1 MEHTKLYINGMT
13 CINCQ
18 TRIQNALK
26 KQPGIKQATVSYET
40 ETADVSYDS
49 SVISL
54 EQIQG
59 LLDELGYSASTQKAS
74 RAKTVCRI
82 LFELGIIV
90 LLYFLLQHFGI
101 LNYLAPASLADA
113 QMGYGMLFVIGLI
126 TSVHCIA
133 MCGGIN
139 LSQTLQKGSASSANV
154 SSVSRTMFQN
164 ALAYNVG
171 RVISYTIIGGI
182 LGGIGA
188 LTGMAGTLQTS
199 SFFQGLLKL
208 LAGALMVVMGIN
220 MLGLFPKLR
229 RFHLRIPLPLFQKG
243 TQKEDSKGFS
253 KKNPKRDSKRRNV
266 SRKRKTPFLIG
277 LFNGLMPCGP
287 LQSMQIVALA
297 SANPFTGALS
307 MFFFALGTMPL
318 MLGFGSIV
326 AGLGKRFTKQVLKC
340 GAILVVV
347 MGLSMMSQGT
357 ALSGMSSKI
366 NTLFSAKSK
375 TAVVT
380 SNPNSSTNLSSLNN
394 PNDLSDSNDLNDSN
408 DSNASDTNIEK
419 DGIQYVSSTLESGHY
434 PDITVKA
441 GTPVKWT
448 IHAEKSSIN
457 GCNYKILLPDF
468 DTECV
473 FEEGDNTIEFTP
485 QKTGVYTYSCW
496 MGMITGKIYVESE

>member
-26 KQPGIKQATVSYET
+26 KQPGIAQTAVSYET
-40 ETADVSYDS
+40 EIADVLYDS
-49 SVISL
+49 SIISL

-59 LLDELGYSASTQKAS
+59 LIDELGYSASIQKAS
-74 RAKTVCRI
+74 HAKIVGHTLR
-82 LFELGIIV
+82 ELGIIV
-90 LLYFLLQHFGI
+90 ILYFLLRHFGI

-139 LSQTLQKGSASSANV
+139 LSQTLQKDSKPSANI
-154 SSVSRTMFQN
+154 SRAMFQN
-164 ALAYNVG
+164 AATYNAG
-171 RVISYTIIGGI
+171 RIISYTIIGGI

-208 LAGALMVVMGIN
+208 LAGALMVMMGIN
-220 MLGLFPKLR
+220 MLGLFPGLR
-229 RFHLRIPLPLFQKG
+229 RFHLRISLPLFQKG
-243 TQKEDSKGFS
+243 KQKETSHKH
-253 KKNPKRDSKRRNV
+253 R
-266 SRKRKTPFLIG
+266 TPFIIG

-297 SANPFTGALS
+297 SANPFTAALS
-307 MFFFALGTMPL
+307 MFFFALGTIPL

-340 GAILVVV
+340 GSILVVV
-347 MGLSMMSQGT
+347 MGLSMISQGI
-357 ALSGMSSKI
+357 ALSGINSKL
-366 NTLFSAKSK
+366 NTLFS
-375 TAVVT
+375 V
-380 SNPNSSTNLSSLNN
+380 NSETTVKI
-394 PNDLSDSNDLNDSN
+394 SDQNHLNDS
-408 DSNASDTNIEK
+408 DTDMEN

-441 GTPVKWT
+441 GTPVRWT
-448 IHAEKSSIN
+448 IHAEKNSIN
-457 GCNYKILLPDF
+457 GCNYKVLLPDF
-468 DTECV
+468 DTECI
-473 FEEGDNTIEFTP
+473 FEEGDNIIEFTP
-485 QKTGVYTYSCW
+485 QKTGIYIYSCW
-496 MGMITGKIYVESE
+496 MGMITGKIFVESE

>member
-26 KQPGIKQATVSYET
+26 KQSGITQATVSYET
-40 ETADVSYDS
+40 ETADILYDS

-59 LLDELGYSASTQKAS
+59 LIDELGYSASVQKAS
-74 RAKTVCRI
+74 RPKMVGQI
-82 LFELGIIV
+82 LRELGIIV
-90 LLYFLLQHFGI
+90 ILYFLLRHFGI

-139 LSQTLQKGSASSANV
+139 LSQTLQKSSEPSANV
-154 SSVSRTMFQN
+154 SSISRAMFQN
-164 ALAYNVG
+164 AAAYNAG
-171 RVISYTIIGGI
+171 RIISYTIIGGI

-188 LTGMAGTLQTS
+188 FTKMAGTLQTS

-220 MLGLFPKLR
+220 MLGLFPGLR
-229 RFHLRIPLPLFQKG
+229 RFNLQIPLPHFQKG
-243 TQKEDSKGFS
+243 KQKKASH
-253 KKNPKRDSKRRNV
+253 KRR
-266 SRKRKTPFLIG
+266 TPFIIG

-307 MFFFALGTMPL
+307 MFFFALGTIPL
-318 MLGFGSIV
+318 MLGFGSVV
-326 AGLGKRFTKQVLKC
+326 AGLGKHFTKQVLKC

-357 ALSGMSSKI
+357 ALSGINSKI
-366 NTLFSAKSK
+366 NTLFSAKDETTVK
-375 TAVVT
+375 T
-380 SNPNSSTNLSSLNN
+380 SGLNH
-394 PNDLSDSNDLNDSN
+394 LNDS
-408 DSNASDTNIEK
+408 DTDMEK

-485 QKTGVYTYSCW
+485 KKTGIYTYSCW

>member
-26 KQPGIKQATVSYET
+26 KQPGIAQTAVSYET
-40 ETADVSYDS
+40 EIADVLYDS
-49 SVISL
+49 SIISL

-59 LLDELGYSASTQKAS
+59 LIDELGYSASIQKAS
-74 RAKTVCRI
+74 HAKIVGHTLR
-82 LFELGIIV
+82 ELGIIV
-90 LLYFLLQHFGI
+90 ILYFLLRHFGI

-113 QMGYGMLFVIGLI
+113 QMSYGMLFVIGLI
-126 TSVHCIA
+126 TSIHCIA

-139 LSQTLQKGSASSANV
+139 LSQTLQKGSKPSANI
-154 SSVSRTMFQN
+154 SRAMFQN
-164 ALAYNVG
+164 AATYNAG
-171 RVISYTIIGGI
+171 RIISYTIIGGI

-208 LAGALMVVMGIN
+208 LAGALMVMMGIN
-220 MLGLFPKLR
+220 MLGLFPELR

-243 TQKEDSKGFS
+243 KQKETSHKH
-253 KKNPKRDSKRRNV
+253 R
-266 SRKRKTPFLIG
+266 TPFIIG

-297 SANPFTGALS
+297 SANSFTGALS
-307 MFFFALGTMPL
+307 MFFFALGTIPL

-326 AGLGKRFTKQVLKC
+326 ASLGKRFTKQVLKC
-340 GAILVVV
+340 GSILVVV
-347 MGLSMMSQGT
+347 MGLSMTSQGI
-357 ALSGMSSKI
+357 ALSGINSKL
-366 NTLFSAKSK
+366 NTLFS
-375 TAVVT
+375 V
-380 SNPNSSTNLSSLNN
+380 NSETTVKI
-394 PNDLSDSNDLNDSN
+394 SDQNHLNDS
-408 DSNASDTNIEK
+408 DTDMEN

-441 GTPVKWT
+441 GTPVGWT
-448 IHAEKSSIN
+448 IHAEKNSIN
-457 GCNYKILLPDF
+457 GCNYKVLLPDF
-468 DTECV
+468 DTECI

-485 QKTGVYTYSCW
+485 PKTGIYTYSCW

>member
-1 MEHTKLYINGMT
+1 MEHIKLFINGMT

-26 KQPGIKQATVSYET
+26 KQTGIKQATVSYET
-40 ETADVSYDS
+40 GTADVSYDPS
-49 SVISL
+49 MISL
-54 EQIQG
+54 EQLQG
-59 LLDELGYSASTQKAS
+59 LIDELGYSTSTQKAS
-74 RAKTVCRI
+74 HAKTVCRI
-82 LFELGIIV
+82 LRELGIIV

-113 QMGYGMLFVIGLI
+113 QMGYSMLFVIGLI

-139 LSQTLQKGSASSANV
+139 LSQTLQKNSEPSANE
-154 SSVSRTMFQN
+154 SRARAMFQN
-164 ALAYNVG
+164 AAAYNVG
-171 RVISYTIIGGI
+171 RVISYTIIGGV

-208 LAGALMVVMGIN
+208 LAGALMVAMGIN
-220 MLGLFPKLR
+220 MLGLFPGLR
-229 RFHLRIPLPLFQKG
+229 RLRLRIPLPFFQIGNHKG
-243 TQKEDSKGFS
+243 NFKG
-253 KKNPKRDSKRRNV
+253 KPKGENV
-266 SRKRKTPFLIG
+266 SYKRKTPFLIG

-297 SANPFTGALS
+297 SANIVTGALS
-307 MFFFALGTMPL
+307 MFFFALGTLPL

-340 GAILVVV
+340 GSILVVV

-357 ALSGMSSKI
+357 ALSGMNSKL
-366 NTLFSAKSK
+366 NTLFSAKNEI
-375 TAVVT
+375 AVGT
-380 SNPNSSTNLSSLNN
+380 
-394 PNDLSDSNDLNDSN
+394 SDSN
-408 DSNASDTNIEK
+408 TGMER

-485 QKTGVYTYSCW
+485 KKSGVYTYSCW
-496 MGMITGKIYVESE
+496 MGMITGKIYVESEQG

>member
-26 KQPGIKQATVSYET
+26 KQPGISQATVSYET
-40 ETADVSYDS
+40 ETADILYDS

-59 LLDELGYSASTQKAS
+59 LIDELGYSASVQKAS
-74 RAKTVCRI
+74 CAKIVSQTLR
-82 LFELGIIV
+82 ELGIIV
-90 LLYFLLQHFGI
+90 ILYFLLQHFGI
-101 LNYLAPASLADA
+101 LNYLAPASLADT

-139 LSQTLQKGSASSANV
+139 LSQTLQKDSEPSANV
-154 SSVSRTMFQN
+154 SRAMFQN
-164 ALAYNVG
+164 AAAYNAG
-171 RVISYTIIGGI
+171 RIISYTIIGGI

-188 LTGMAGTLQTS
+188 FTGMAGTLQTS

-208 LAGALMVVMGIN
+208 LSGALMVVIGIN
-220 MLGLFPKLR
+220 MLGLFPGLR
-229 RFHLRIPLPLFQKG
+229 RFHLRISLPLFQKG
-243 TQKEDSKGFS
+243 KQKDASKGI
-253 KKNPKRDSKRRNV
+253 SKRSNASHR
-266 SRKRKTPFLIG
+266 RRTPFIIG

-297 SANPFTGALS
+297 SANSFTGALS
-307 MFFFALGTMPL
+307 MFFFALGTIPL

-326 AGLGKRFTKQVLKC
+326 SGLGKHFTKQVLKC

-357 ALSGMSSKI
+357 ALSGINSKL
-366 NTLFSAKSK
+366 NTLFSLKSETTVK
-375 TAVVT
+375 T
-380 SNPNSSTNLSSLNN
+380 SDPNHT
-394 PNDLSDSNDLNDSN
+394 NDSATDMEN
-408 DSNASDTNIEK
+408 

-448 IHAEKSSIN
+448 IHAKKSSIN
-457 GCNYKILLPDF
+457 GCNYKILLTDF

-485 QKTGVYTYSCW
+485 KKTGIYTYSCW

>member
-1 MEHTKLYINGMT
+1 MEHTKLFISGMT

-18 TRIQNALK
+18 TRIQNVLK
-26 KQPGIKQATVSYET
+26 KQSGITHATVSYET
-40 ETADVSYDS
+40 GTADISYDPS
-49 SVISL
+49 MISL
-54 EQIQG
+54 EQIQS
-59 LLDELGYSASTQKAS
+59 LIDDLGYSASAQKTSHA
-74 RAKTVCRI
+74 TTFLRI
-82 LFELGIIV
+82 LRELGIIM

-139 LSQTLQKGSASSANV
+139 LSQTLQKGTQLSANA
-154 SSVSRTMFQN
+154 SNASNVSRAMFQN
-164 ALAYNVG
+164 AAAYNVG
-171 RVISYTIIGGI
+171 RIISYTVIGGI
-182 LGGIGA
+182 LGSIGA

-208 LAGALMVVMGIN
+208 LAGALMVLMGIN
-220 MLGLFPKLR
+220 MLGLFPGLR
-229 RFHLRIPLPLFQKG
+229 RLRLQIPLPCFQKG
-243 TQKEDSKGFS
+243 KQKGNLKERKD
-253 KKNPKRDSKRRNV
+253 KNASH
-266 SRKRKTPFLIG
+266 KRKTPFLIG

-307 MFFFALGTMPL
+307 MFFFALGTIPL

-357 ALSGMSSKI
+357 ALSGMSSKL
-366 NTLFSAKSK
+366 NTLFSAKK
-375 TAVVT
+375 ETAAGT
-380 SNPNSSTNLSSLNN
+380 
-394 PNDLSDSNDLNDSN
+394 SDSNHSSN
-408 DSNASDTNIEK
+408 SNTGIEK

-441 GTPVKWT
+441 KTPVKWT

-468 DTECV
+468 NTECV

-485 QKTGVYTYSCW
+485 QKAGVYTYSCW
-496 MGMITGKIYVESE
+496 MGMITGKIYVESEQG

>member
-26 KQPGIKQATVSYET
+26 KQPGITRAAVSYET
-40 ETADVSYDS
+40 ETADVLYDS

-54 EQIQG
+54 DQIQG
-59 LLDELGYSASTQKAS
+59 LIDELGYSASVQKAS
-74 RAKTVCRI
+74 HTKIVGQI
-82 LFELGIIV
+82 LRELGIIV
-90 LLYFLLQHFGI
+90 ILYFLLRHFGI

-139 LSQTLQKGSASSANV
+139 LSQTLQKSSEPSANV
-154 SSVSRTMFQN
+154 SSISRAMFQN
-164 ALAYNVG
+164 AAAYNAG
-171 RVISYTIIGGI
+171 RIISYTIIGGI

-188 LTGMAGTLQTS
+188 ITGMAGTLQTS

-220 MLGLFPKLR
+220 MLGLFPGLR
-229 RFHLRIPLPLFQKG
+229 RFHLQIPLPHFQKG
-243 TQKEDSKGFS
+243 KQKEVPKGFS
-253 KKNPKRDSKRRNV
+253 KRSNASHR
-266 SRKRKTPFLIG
+266 RKTPFIIG

-307 MFFFALGTMPL
+307 MFFFALGTIPL

-326 AGLGKRFTKQVLKC
+326 AGLGKHFTKQVLKC

-357 ALSGMSSKI
+357 ALSGINSKI
-366 NTLFSAKSK
+366 NTLFSAKDETTMK
-375 TAVVT
+375 T
-380 SNPNSSTNLSSLNN
+380 
-394 PNDLSDSNDLNDSN
+394 SDSNHLNDS
-408 DSNASDTNIEK
+408 DTDMEK

-441 GTPVKWT
+441 GIPVKWT

-485 QKTGVYTYSCW
+485 KETGIYTYSCW

>member
-1 MEHTKLYINGMT
+1 MEHTKLFISGMT

-26 KQPGIKQATVSYET
+26 KQSGITQATVSYET
-40 ETADVSYDS
+40 GTADISYDPS
-49 SVISL
+49 MISL
-54 EQIQG
+54 EQIQS
-59 LLDELGYSASTQKAS
+59 LIDDLGYSASAQKAS
-74 RAKTVCRI
+74 HATTFLRI
-82 LFELGIIV
+82 LRELGIIM

-139 LSQTLQKGSASSANV
+139 LSQTLQKGTQLSANA
-154 SSVSRTMFQN
+154 SNVSRAMFQN
-164 ALAYNVG
+164 AAAYNVG
-171 RVISYTIIGGI
+171 RIISYTVIGGI
-182 LGGIGA
+182 LGSIGA

-208 LAGALMVVMGIN
+208 LAGALMVLMGIN
-220 MLGLFPKLR
+220 MLGLFPGLR
-229 RFHLRIPLPLFQKG
+229 RLRLQIPLPCFQKG
-243 TQKEDSKGFS
+243 KQKGNLKERKD
-253 KKNPKRDSKRRNV
+253 KNASH
-266 SRKRKTPFLIG
+266 KRKTPFLIG

-307 MFFFALGTMPL
+307 MFFFALGTIPL

-357 ALSGMSSKI
+357 ALSGMSSKL
-366 NTLFSAKSK
+366 NTLFSAKK
-375 TAVVT
+375 ETAVGT
-380 SNPNSSTNLSSLNN
+380 
-394 PNDLSDSNDLNDSN
+394 SDSNHSSN
-408 DSNASDTNIEK
+408 SNTGIEK

-434 PDITVKA
+434 PDITIKA
-441 GTPVKWT
+441 KTPVKWT

-468 DTECV
+468 NTECV

-485 QKTGVYTYSCW
+485 QKAGVYTYSCW
-496 MGMITGKIYVESE
+496 MGMITGKIYVESEQG

>member
-1 MEHTKLYINGMT
+1 MEHTKLFISGMT

-26 KQPGIKQATVSYET
+26 KQSGITQATVSYEAG
-40 ETADVSYDS
+40 TADISYDPS
-49 SVISL
+49 TISL
-54 EQIQG
+54 EQIQS
-59 LLDELGYSASTQKAS
+59 LIDDLGYSASAQKAS
-74 RAKTVCRI
+74 HATTFLRI
-82 LFELGIIV
+82 LRELSIIM

-139 LSQTLQKGSASSANV
+139 LSQTLQKGTQLSANA
-154 SSVSRTMFQN
+154 SNVSRAMFQN
-164 ALAYNVG
+164 AAAYNVG
-171 RVISYTIIGGI
+171 RIISYTVIGGI
-182 LGGIGA
+182 LGSIGA

-208 LAGALMVVMGIN
+208 LAGALMVLMGIN
-220 MLGLFPKLR
+220 MLGLFPGLR
-229 RFHLRIPLPLFQKG
+229 RLRLQIPLPCFQKG
-243 TQKEDSKGFS
+243 KQKGNLKEGKD
-253 KKNPKRDSKRRNV
+253 KNASH
-266 SRKRKTPFLIG
+266 KRKTPFLIG

-307 MFFFALGTMPL
+307 MFFFALGTIPL

-357 ALSGMSSKI
+357 ALSGMSSKL
-366 NTLFSAKSK
+366 NTLFSAKK
-375 TAVVT
+375 QTAVGT
-380 SNPNSSTNLSSLNN
+380 
-394 PNDLSDSNDLNDSN
+394 SDSNHSSN
-408 DSNASDTNIEK
+408 SNTGIEK

-434 PDITVKA
+434 PDITIKA
-441 GTPVKWT
+441 KTPVKWT

-468 DTECV
+468 NTECV

-485 QKTGVYTYSCW
+485 QKAGVYTYSCW
-496 MGMITGKIYVESE
+496 MGMITGKIYVESEQG

>member
-18 TRIQNALK
+18 TRIQNVLK
-26 KQPGIKQATVSYET
+26 KQPGISQATVSYET
-40 ETADVSYDS
+40 ETADILYDS

-59 LLDELGYSASTQKAS
+59 LIDELGYSASVQKTS
-74 RAKTVCRI
+74 RAKIVSQTLR
-82 LFELGIIV
+82 ELGIIV
-90 LLYFLLQHFGI
+90 ILYFLLRHFGI

-139 LSQTLQKGSASSANV
+139 LSQTLQKDSEPSANV
-154 SSVSRTMFQN
+154 SRAMFQN
-164 ALAYNVG
+164 AAAYNAG
-171 RVISYTIIGGI
+171 RIISYTIIGGI

-188 LTGMAGTLQTS
+188 FTGMAGTLQTS

-220 MLGLFPKLR
+220 MLGLFPGLR
-229 RFHLRIPLPLFQKG
+229 RFHLRISLPLFQKG
-243 TQKEDSKGFS
+243 KQKNASKGI
-253 KKNPKRDSKRRNV
+253 SKRSNASHR
-266 SRKRKTPFLIG
+266 RRTPFIIG

-297 SANPFTGALS
+297 SANSFTGALS
-307 MFFFALGTMPL
+307 MFFFALGTIPL

-326 AGLGKRFTKQVLKC
+326 AGLGKHFTKQVLKC

-357 ALSGMSSKI
+357 ALSGMSSQI
-366 NTLFSAKSK
+366 NTLFSANGE
-375 TAVVT
+375 TAVKT
-380 SNPNSSTNLSSLNN
+380 S
-394 PNDLSDSNDLNDSN
+394 DRNDS
-408 DSNASDTNIEK
+408 DTDMEK

-473 FEEGDNTIEFTP
+473 FKEGDNTIEFTP
-485 QKTGVYTYSCW
+485 KKTGIYTYSCW

>member
-26 KQPGIKQATVSYET
+26 KQSGITQATVSYET
-40 ETADVSYDS
+40 ETADILYDS

-59 LLDELGYSASTQKAS
+59 LIDELGYSASVQKAS
-74 RAKTVCRI
+74 RPKMVGRI
-82 LFELGIIV
+82 LRELGIIV
-90 LLYFLLQHFGI
+90 ILYFLLRHFGI
-101 LNYLAPASLADA
+101 LNYLAPASLANA

-139 LSQTLQKGSASSANV
+139 LSQTLQKNSEPSANA
-154 SSVSRTMFQN
+154 SSVSHAMFQN
-164 ALAYNVG
+164 AAAYNTG
-171 RVISYTIIGGI
+171 RIISYTIIGGI

-188 LTGMAGTLQTS
+188 FTKMAGTLQTS

-220 MLGLFPKLR
+220 MLGLFPRLR
-229 RFHLRIPLPLFQKG
+229 RFHLQIPLPHFQKG
-243 TQKEDSKGFS
+243 KQKKASH
-253 KKNPKRDSKRRNV
+253 KRR
-266 SRKRKTPFLIG
+266 TPFIIG

-307 MFFFALGTMPL
+307 MFFFALGTIPL
-318 MLGFGSIV
+318 MLGFGSVV
-326 AGLGKRFTKQVLKC
+326 AGLGKHFTKQVLKC

-357 ALSGMSSKI
+357 ALSGINSKI
-366 NTLFSAKSK
+366 NTLFSAKDETTVK
-375 TAVVT
+375 T
-380 SNPNSSTNLSSLNN
+380 SGLNH
-394 PNDLSDSNDLNDSN
+394 LNDS
-408 DSNASDTNIEK
+408 DTDMEK

-441 GTPVKWT
+441 GIPVKWT

-485 QKTGVYTYSCW
+485 KETGIYTYSCW

>member
-1 MEHTKLYINGMT
+1 MENTKLYINGMT

-26 KQPGIKQATVSYET
+26 KRPGITQATVSYET
-40 ETADVSYDS
+40 ETADVLYDS

-54 EQIQG
+54 EQIKG
-59 LLDELGYSASTQKAS
+59 LIDELGYSASIQKAS
-74 RAKTVCRI
+74 RAKMVVQI
-82 LFELGIIV
+82 LRELGIIV
-90 LLYFLLQHFGI
+90 ILYFLLRHFGI

-139 LSQTLQKGSASSANV
+139 LSQTLQKDSEPSANA
-154 SSVSRTMFQN
+154 SSVSLAIFQN
-164 ALAYNVG
+164 AAAYNAG
-171 RVISYTIIGGI
+171 RIISYTIIGGI

-220 MLGLFPKLR
+220 MLGLFPGLR
-229 RFHLRIPLPLFQKG
+229 HFHLRIPLPLFQK
-243 TQKEDSKGFS
+243 ENSKGIS
-253 KKNPKRDSKRRNV
+253 KKYNASHRR
-266 SRKRKTPFLIG
+266 RTPFIIG

-307 MFFFALGTMPL
+307 MFFFALGTIPL

-326 AGLGKRFTKQVLKC
+326 AGLGKHFTKQVLKC

-357 ALSGMSSKI
+357 ALSGINSKL
-366 NTLFSAKSK
+366 NTLFSLKSETTVK
-375 TAVVT
+375 T
-380 SNPNSSTNLSSLNN
+380 SDPNHT
-394 PNDLSDSNDLNDSN
+394 NDSATDMEN
-408 DSNASDTNIEK
+408 

-457 GCNYKILLPDF
+457 GCNYKILLTDF

-485 QKTGVYTYSCW
+485 KKTGIYTYSCW

>member
-26 KQPGIKQATVSYET
+26 KQPGIAQTAVSYET
-40 ETADVSYDS
+40 EIADVLYDS
-49 SVISL
+49 SIISL

-59 LLDELGYSASTQKAS
+59 LIDELGYSASIQKAS
-74 RAKTVCRI
+74 HAKIVGHTLR
-82 LFELGIIV
+82 ELGIIV
-90 LLYFLLQHFGI
+90 ILYFLLRHFGI

-113 QMGYGMLFVIGLI
+113 QMSYGMLFVIGLI
-126 TSVHCIA
+126 TSIHCIA

-139 LSQTLQKGSASSANV
+139 LSQTLQKGSKPSANI
-154 SSVSRTMFQN
+154 SRTMFQN
-164 ALAYNVG
+164 AATYNAG
-171 RVISYTIIGGI
+171 RIISYTIIGGI

-188 LTGMAGTLQTS
+188 FTGMAGTLQTS

-208 LAGALMVVMGIN
+208 LAGALMVMMGIN
-220 MLGLFPKLR
+220 MLGLFPELR

-243 TQKEDSKGFS
+243 KQKETSHKH
-253 KKNPKRDSKRRNV
+253 R
-266 SRKRKTPFLIG
+266 TPFIIG

-307 MFFFALGTMPL
+307 MFFFALGTIPL

-326 AGLGKRFTKQVLKC
+326 ASLGKRFTKQILKC
-340 GAILVVV
+340 GSILVVV
-347 MGLSMMSQGT
+347 MGLSMTSQGI
-357 ALSGMSSKI
+357 ALSGINSKL
-366 NTLFSAKSK
+366 NTLFS
-375 TAVVT
+375 V
-380 SNPNSSTNLSSLNN
+380 NSETTVKI
-394 PNDLSDSNDLNDSN
+394 SDQNHLNDS
-408 DSNASDTNIEK
+408 DTDMEN

-448 IHAEKSSIN
+448 IHAEKNSIN
-457 GCNYKILLPDF
+457 GCNYKVLLPDF
-468 DTECV
+468 DTECI

-485 QKTGVYTYSCW
+485 QKTGIYTYSCW

>member
-26 KQPGIKQATVSYET
+26 KQPGISQATVSYET
-40 ETADVSYDS
+40 ETADILYDS

-59 LLDELGYSASTQKAS
+59 LIDELGYSASVQKAS
-74 RAKTVCRI
+74 HTKIVGQI
-82 LFELGIIV
+82 LRELGIIV
-90 LLYFLLQHFGI
+90 ILYFLLRHFGI

-113 QMGYGMLFVIGLI
+113 QMSYGMLFVIGLI

-139 LSQTLQKGSASSANV
+139 LSQTLQKSSEQSANV
-154 SSVSRTMFQN
+154 SSISRAMFQN
-164 ALAYNVG
+164 AAAYNAG
-171 RVISYTIIGGI
+171 RIISYTIIGGI

-188 LTGMAGTLQTS
+188 ITGMAGTLQTS

-220 MLGLFPKLR
+220 MLGLFPRLR
-229 RFHLRIPLPLFQKG
+229 RFHLQIPLPHFQKG
-243 TQKEDSKGFS
+243 KPQKASH
-253 KKNPKRDSKRRNV
+253 KRR
-266 SRKRKTPFLIG
+266 TPFIIG

-307 MFFFALGTMPL
+307 MFFFALGTIPL

-326 AGLGKRFTKQVLKC
+326 AGLGKHFTKQVLKC

-357 ALSGMSSKI
+357 ALSGINSKI
-366 NTLFSAKSK
+366 NTLFSAKDETTMK
-375 TAVVT
+375 T
-380 SNPNSSTNLSSLNN
+380 SDLNH
-394 PNDLSDSNDLNDSN
+394 LNDS
-408 DSNASDTNIEK
+408 DTDMEK

-441 GTPVKWT
+441 GTPVKWM

-485 QKTGVYTYSCW
+485 KKTGIYTYSCW

>member
-59 LLDELGYSASTQKAS
+59 LLDELGYSASPQKAS
-74 RAKTVCRI
+74 RAKIVGRI

-90 LLYFLLQHFGI
+90 FLYFLLQHFGI

-113 QMGYGMLFVIGLI
+113 QMGYSMLFVIGLI

-139 LSQTLQKGSASSANV
+139 LSQTLQKKTESSA
-154 SSVSRTMFQN
+154 SVSRAMFQN
-164 ALAYNVG
+164 AVAYNAG

-229 RFHLRIPLPLFQKG
+229 RFHLRIPLPLFQKDKQNG
-243 TQKEDSKGFS
+243 
-253 KKNPKRDSKRRNV
+253 NPKRNSNGNPKGGNA
-266 SRKRKTPFLIG
+266 SYKRKTPFIIG

-297 SANPFTGALS
+297 SANIVTGALS
-307 MFFFALGTMPL
+307 MFFFALGTIPL

-357 ALSGMSSKI
+357 ALSGMNSKI
-366 NTLFSAKSK
+366 NTLFSAKRE
-375 TAVVT
+375 TAMET
-380 SNPNSSTNLSSLNN
+380 SDRNDSTNLSSPNNLNN
-394 PNDLSDSNDLNDSN
+394 LNSQNNSD
-408 DSNASDTNIEK
+408 ASDTNLEK
-419 DGIQYVSSTLESGHY
+419 DDIQYVSSTLESGHY

>member
-26 KQPGIKQATVSYET
+26 KQSGITQAAVSYET
-40 ETADVSYDS
+40 ETADVLYDS
-49 SVISL
+49 SVISP

-59 LLDELGYSASTQKAS
+59 LIDELGYSASVQKAS
-74 RAKTVCRI
+74 HAKIVGQI
-82 LFELGIIV
+82 LRELGIIV
-90 LLYFLLQHFGI
+90 ILYFLLRHFGI

-113 QMGYGMLFVIGLI
+113 QMCYGMLFVIGLI

-139 LSQTLQKGSASSANV
+139 LSQTLQKDSEPSANV
-154 SSVSRTMFQN
+154 SSISRAMFQN
-164 ALAYNVG
+164 AAAYNAG
-171 RVISYTIIGGI
+171 RIISYTIIGGI

-188 LTGMAGTLQTS
+188 FTKMAGTLQTS

-220 MLGLFPKLR
+220 MLGLFPRLR
-229 RFHLRIPLPLFQKG
+229 RFHLQIPLPHFQKG
-243 TQKEDSKGFS
+243 KQKKASH
-253 KKNPKRDSKRRNV
+253 KRR
-266 SRKRKTPFLIG
+266 TPFIIG

-307 MFFFALGTMPL
+307 MFFFALGTIPL

-326 AGLGKRFTKQVLKC
+326 AGLGKHFTKQVLKC

-357 ALSGMSSKI
+357 ALSGINSKI
-366 NTLFSAKSK
+366 NTLFSAKDETTVK
-375 TAVVT
+375 T
-380 SNPNSSTNLSSLNN
+380 SGLNH
-394 PNDLSDSNDLNDSN
+394 LNDS
-408 DSNASDTNIEK
+408 DTDMEK
-419 DGIQYVSSTLESGHY
+419 DGIQYVSNTLESGHY

-441 GTPVKWT
+441 GIPVKWT

-473 FEEGDNTIEFTP
+473 FEEGNNTIEFTP
-485 QKTGVYTYSCW
+485 KETGIYTYSCW

>member
-1 MEHTKLYINGMT
+1 MEHAKLYINGMT

-18 TRIQNALK
+18 TRIQNALTK
-26 KQPGIKQATVSYET
+26 HPGITQAAVSYET
-40 ETADVSYDS
+40 ETADILYDS

-59 LLDELGYSASTQKAS
+59 LIDELGYSASVQKTS
-74 RAKTVCRI
+74 RAKIVNQTLR
-82 LFELGIIV
+82 ELDIIV
-90 LLYFLLQHFGI
+90 ILYFLLRHFGI

-139 LSQTLQKGSASSANV
+139 LSQTLQKDSEPSANV
-154 SSVSRTMFQN
+154 SRAMFQN
-164 ALAYNVG
+164 AAAYNAG
-171 RVISYTIIGGI
+171 RIISYTIIGGI

-188 LTGMAGTLQTS
+188 FTGMAGTLQTS
-199 SFFQGLLKL
+199 SFFQVLLKL

-220 MLGLFPKLR
+220 MLGLFPGLR
-229 RFHLRIPLPLFQKG
+229 RFHLQIPLPHFQKG
-243 TQKEDSKGFS
+243 RP
-253 KKNPKRDSKRRNV
+253 KKASHKRR
-266 SRKRKTPFLIG
+266 TPFIIG

-307 MFFFALGTMPL
+307 MFFFALGTIPL

-357 ALSGMSSKI
+357 ALSGINSKI
-366 NTLFSAKSK
+366 NTLFSAKDETTMK
-375 TAVVT
+375 T
-380 SNPNSSTNLSSLNN
+380 SDPNH
-394 PNDLSDSNDLNDSN
+394 LNDS
-408 DSNASDTNIEK
+408 DTNMEN
-419 DGIQYVSSTLESGHY
+419 DDIQYVSSTLESGHY

-473 FEEGDNTIEFTP
+473 FEEGDNTIEFAP
-485 QKTGVYTYSCW
+485 KETGIYTYSCW

>member
-26 KQPGIKQATVSYET
+26 KQPGISQATVSYET
-40 ETADVSYDS
+40 ETADILYDS

-59 LLDELGYSASTQKAS
+59 LIDELGYSASVQKAA
-74 RAKTVCRI
+74 RAKIVSQTLR
-82 LFELGIIV
+82 ELGIIV
-90 LLYFLLQHFGI
+90 ILYFLLRHFGI

-139 LSQTLQKGSASSANV
+139 LSQTLQKDSEPSTNV
-154 SSVSRTMFQN
+154 SRAMFQN
-164 ALAYNVG
+164 AAAYNAG
-171 RVISYTIIGGI
+171 RIISYTIIGGI

-188 LTGMAGTLQTS
+188 FTGMAGTLQTS

-208 LAGALMVVMGIN
+208 LAGTLMVVMGIN
-220 MLGLFPKLR
+220 MLGLFPGLR
-229 RFHLRIPLPLFQKG
+229 RFHLQIPLPHFQKG
-243 TQKEDSKGFS
+243 RP
-253 KKNPKRDSKRRNV
+253 KKASHKRR
-266 SRKRKTPFLIG
+266 TPFIIG

-307 MFFFALGTMPL
+307 MFFFALGTIPL

-357 ALSGMSSKI
+357 ALSGINSKI
-366 NTLFSAKSK
+366 NTLFSAKDETTMK
-375 TAVVT
+375 T
-380 SNPNSSTNLSSLNN
+380 SDPNH
-394 PNDLSDSNDLNDSN
+394 LNDS
-408 DSNASDTNIEK
+408 DTNMEN
-419 DGIQYVSSTLESGHY
+419 DDIQYVSSTLESGHY
-434 PDITVKA
+434 PDI
-441 GTPVKWT
+441 KWT

-473 FEEGDNTIEFTP
+473 FEEGDNTIEFAP
-485 QKTGVYTYSCW
+485 KETGIYTYSCW

>member
-26 KQPGIKQATVSYET
+26 KQSGITQATVSYET
-40 ETADVSYDS
+40 ETADILYDS
-49 SVISL
+49 SVISP

-59 LLDELGYSASTQKAS
+59 LIDELGYSASVQKAS
-74 RAKTVCRI
+74 HPKMVGRI
-82 LFELGIIV
+82 LRELGIIV
-90 LLYFLLQHFGI
+90 ILYFLLRHFGI
-101 LNYLAPASLADA
+101 LNYLAPASLANA

-139 LSQTLQKGSASSANV
+139 LSQTLQKDSEPSENASSI
-154 SSVSRTMFQN
+154 SRAMFQN
-164 ALAYNVG
+164 AAAYNTG
-171 RVISYTIIGGI
+171 RIISYTIIGGI
-182 LGGIGA
+182 LGGIGT
-188 LTGMAGTLQTS
+188 LTKMAGTLQTS
-199 SFFQGLLKL
+199 SIFQGLLKL

-220 MLGLFPKLR
+220 MLGLFPGLR
-229 RFHLRIPLPLFQKG
+229 RFNLRIPLPHFQKG
-243 TQKEDSKGFS
+243 KQKKASH
-253 KKNPKRDSKRRNV
+253 KRR
-266 SRKRKTPFLIG
+266 TPFIIG
-277 LFNGLMPCGP
+277 LFNGMMPCGP

-307 MFFFALGTMPL
+307 MFFFALGTIPL

-326 AGLGKRFTKQVLKC
+326 AGLGKHFTKQVLKC

-357 ALSGMSSKI
+357 ALSGINSKI
-366 NTLFSAKSK
+366 NTLFSAKDETTMK
-375 TAVVT
+375 T
-380 SNPNSSTNLSSLNN
+380 SDLNH
-394 PNDLSDSNDLNDSN
+394 LNDS
-408 DSNASDTNIEK
+408 DTDMEK

-441 GTPVKWT
+441 GIPVKWT

-473 FEEGDNTIEFTP
+473 FEEGNNTIEFTP
-485 QKTGVYTYSCW
+485 KETGIYTYSCW

>member
-26 KQPGIKQATVSYET
+26 KQPGITRAAVSYET
-40 ETADVSYDS
+40 ETADVLYDS

-59 LLDELGYSASTQKAS
+59 LIDELGYSASVQKAS
-74 RAKTVCRI
+74 RPKMVGRI
-82 LFELGIIV
+82 LRELGIIV
-90 LLYFLLQHFGI
+90 ILYFLLRHFGI

-139 LSQTLQKGSASSANV
+139 LSQTLQKSSEPSANV
-154 SSVSRTMFQN
+154 SSISRAMFQN
-164 ALAYNVG
+164 AAAYNAG
-171 RVISYTIIGGI
+171 RIISYTIIGGI

-188 LTGMAGTLQTS
+188 FTKMAGTLQTS

-220 MLGLFPKLR
+220 MLGLFPRLR
-229 RFHLRIPLPLFQKG
+229 RFHLQIPLPHFQKG
-243 TQKEDSKGFS
+243 KQKKASH
-253 KKNPKRDSKRRNV
+253 KRR
-266 SRKRKTPFLIG
+266 TPFIIG

-307 MFFFALGTMPL
+307 MFFFALGTIPL

-326 AGLGKRFTKQVLKC
+326 AGLGKHFTKQVLKC

-357 ALSGMSSKI
+357 ALSGINSKI
-366 NTLFSAKSK
+366 NTLFSAKDETTMK
-375 TAVVT
+375 T
-380 SNPNSSTNLSSLNN
+380 SGLNH
-394 PNDLSDSNDLNDSN
+394 LNDSN
-408 DSNASDTNIEK
+408 TDMEK

-441 GTPVKWT
+441 GIPVKWT

-473 FEEGDNTIEFTP
+473 FEEGNNTIEFTP
-485 QKTGVYTYSCW
+485 KETGIYTYSCW

>member
-26 KQPGIKQATVSYET
+26 KQSGITQATVSYET
-40 ETADVSYDS
+40 ETADILYDS

-59 LLDELGYSASTQKAS
+59 LIDELGYSASVQKAS
-74 RAKTVCRI
+74 RPKMVGRI
-82 LFELGIIV
+82 LRELGIIV
-90 LLYFLLQHFGI
+90 ILYFLLRHFGI
-101 LNYLAPASLADA
+101 LNYLAPASLANA

-139 LSQTLQKGSASSANV
+139 LSQTLQKNSEPSANA
-154 SSVSRTMFQN
+154 SSVSHAMFQN
-164 ALAYNVG
+164 AAAYNTG
-171 RVISYTIIGGI
+171 RIISYTIIGGI
-182 LGGIGA
+182 LGGIGTI
-188 LTGMAGTLQTS
+188 TGMAGTLQTS

-220 MLGLFPKLR
+220 MLGLFPRLR
-229 RFHLRIPLPLFQKG
+229 RFHLRICLPLFQKG
-243 TQKEDSKGFS
+243 RQKDASKGI
-253 KKNPKRDSKRRNV
+253 SKRNNASHR
-266 SRKRKTPFLIG
+266 RRTPFIIG

-307 MFFFALGTMPL
+307 MFFFALGTLPL

-326 AGLGKRFTKQVLKC
+326 AGLGKHFTKQVLKC

-347 MGLSMMSQGT
+347 MGLSMISQGT
-357 ALSGMSSKI
+357 ALSGINSKL
-366 NTLFSAKSK
+366 NTLFSANGE
-375 TAVVT
+375 TAVKT
-380 SNPNSSTNLSSLNN
+380 S
-394 PNDLSDSNDLNDSN
+394 DLNDS
-408 DSNASDTNIEK
+408 DTDIEK
-419 DGIQYVSSTLESGHY
+419 DGIQYISSTLESGHY

-485 QKTGVYTYSCW
+485 QKTGIYTYSCW

>member
-1 MEHTKLYINGMT
+1 MPNTNSK
-13 CINCQ
+13 CS
-18 TRIQNALK
+18 K
-26 KQPGIKQATVSYET
+26 KQPGISQATVSYET
-40 ETADVSYDS
+40 ETADVLYDS

-59 LLDELGYSASTQKAS
+59 LIDELGYSASVQKAS
-74 RAKTVCRI
+74 HAKMVGRI
-82 LFELGIIV
+82 LRELGIIV
-90 LLYFLLQHFGI
+90 ILYFLLRHFGI

-139 LSQTLQKGSASSANV
+139 LSQTLQKSSEPSANV
-154 SSVSRTMFQN
+154 SSISRAMFQN
-164 ALAYNVG
+164 AAAYNAG
-171 RVISYTIIGGI
+171 RIISYTIIGGI

-188 LTGMAGTLQTS
+188 FTKMAGTLQTS
-199 SFFQGLLKL
+199 SIFQGLLKL

-220 MLGLFPKLR
+220 MLGLFPRLR
-229 RFHLRIPLPLFQKG
+229 RFHLQIPLPHFQKG
-243 TQKEDSKGFS
+243 KQKKASH
-253 KKNPKRDSKRRNV
+253 KRR
-266 SRKRKTPFLIG
+266 TPFIIG

-307 MFFFALGTMPL
+307 MFFFALGTIPL

-326 AGLGKRFTKQVLKC
+326 AGLGKHFTKQVLKC

-357 ALSGMSSKI
+357 ALSGINSKI
-366 NTLFSAKSK
+366 NTLFSAKDETTVK
-375 TAVVT
+375 T
-380 SNPNSSTNLSSLNN
+380 SGLNH
-394 PNDLSDSNDLNDSN
+394 LNDS
-408 DSNASDTNIEK
+408 DTDMEK

-441 GTPVKWT
+441 GIPVKWT

-485 QKTGVYTYSCW
+485 KETGIYTYSCW

>member
-26 KQPGIKQATVSYET
+26 KQPGISQATVSYET
-40 ETADVSYDS
+40 ETSDILYDS

-59 LLDELGYSASTQKAS
+59 LIDELGYSASVQKAS
-74 RAKTVCRI
+74 RAKIVGQTLR
-82 LFELGIIV
+82 ELGIIV
-90 LLYFLLQHFGI
+90 ILYFLLRHFGI

-139 LSQTLQKGSASSANV
+139 LSQTLQKSSEPSANV
-154 SSVSRTMFQN
+154 SNISRAMFQN
-164 ALAYNVG
+164 AAAYNAG
-171 RVISYTIIGGI
+171 RIISYTIIGGI

-188 LTGMAGTLQTS
+188 ITGMAGTLQTS
-199 SFFQGLLKL
+199 SFFQSLLKL

-220 MLGLFPKLR
+220 MLGLFPGLR
-229 RFHLRIPLPLFQKG
+229 RFNLRIPLPHFQKG
-243 TQKEDSKGFS
+243 KQKKASH
-253 KKNPKRDSKRRNV
+253 KRR
-266 SRKRKTPFLIG
+266 TPFIIG
-277 LFNGLMPCGP
+277 LFNGLMPCVP

-307 MFFFALGTMPL
+307 MFFFALGTIPL

-326 AGLGKRFTKQVLKC
+326 AGLGKHFTKQVLKC

-357 ALSGMSSKI
+357 ALSGINSKI
-366 NTLFSAKSK
+366 NTLFSVKDETTVK
-375 TAVVT
+375 T
-380 SNPNSSTNLSSLNN
+380 SDPNH
-394 PNDLSDSNDLNDSN
+394 LNDSDTDMEN
-408 DSNASDTNIEK
+408 DD
-419 DGIQYVSSTLESGHY
+419 IQYVSSTLESGHY

-485 QKTGVYTYSCW
+485 KETGIYTYSCW